1 MSRWES
7 VGLSQLLLLDRG
19 KDAGASESWQ
29 RHGEA
34 EGRRSVLSAGLSEAS
49 RRLLDPMPGL
59 RRTSEVGSMQVMIG
73 R

>member
-19 KDAGASESWQ
+19 KDAGASEAWQ